1 MLKIKFFYLPLFIFL
16 LMFQLIAAEKKDKK
30 AWTIDDVLNQESAS
44 SFNISPCGKC
54 VVWVKSRPDKKENK
68 KVGDIYLTSLL
79 DSTEV
84 QLTRGKF
91 NDRSPKWSP
100 DGKMIAFLSSREKE
114 KGTQIWLL
122 SSHGGEPWVLTDL
135 KKGTN
140 SFEWRTEKNIIFSAR
155 ENPTNY
161 EKELKKKKDDAIV
174 VGDQEHF
181 WPVRLFQ
188 VDVKS
193 KKIKRLSNNSGK
205 ISEFALSLCGTWVV
219 TNESQDVHYQY
230 DHKNPPKQFLYNLKK
245 KTREEIF
252 AEKNMRPSIYVWEL
266 DGSGFYCAQPLASD
280 PNKDYVSVR
289 SLYYFDIKTK
299 NHQQVPLNWKW
310 HLGFFGYNMTQKGVL
325 VSLANGTKNKLAFYK
340 KDGDDWKRTFLENKN
355 SENIFLNS
363 VNKKGD
369 LVIFSYSTAST
380 PPQIKVGKIDG
391 NKIICQKEFIKLNKH
406 LKKKHIARSE
416 VINWKGA
423 KNDKVDGILYY
434 PHKYEKGKKYPLMC
448 VIHGGPAGA
457 DINRF
462 SERWSNYPNLLASK
476 GCFVLK
482 VNYHGSGNYGL
493 KWVESIKKHYYEYE
507 VPDILKGVDF
517 TIKKGLVDPDK
528 LGIMGWSNGA
538 ILAIACVIET
548 DRFKVCAPGAGD
560 VNWISD
566 YGNCAFGAGFDNA
579 YFGGPPWK
587 RLKHYIEKSPLFKMD
602 KVTTPTIIFFGT
614 NDTNVP
620 TEQGWEHYRALQQ
633 IGKTPVRFLLFPGE
647 PHGFRKL
654 SHQRR
659 KMEEELAWFDKY
671 LFETYEK
678 PNEAFKKDSPLALE
692 FKKRKISKI
701 VGYYGKKEKGLLI
714 PEVVQVNDSMTVSRF
729 EVTRAQFMVFDHY
742 IAYRYG
748 TDNFPMNDVSFE
760 QAKSYCRWL
769 SNVTGKNYDLPT
781 VEEMKLLFSKNKSNK
796 KNENTL
802 AYWAGYS
809 PNPNE
814 AAELDTKIAELEL
827 SGLLLMEVGSR
838 KPVSEEL
845 LIFDISGNVAEWCIG
860 KDGDGIILGASA
872 VTSTDSKGEYKAPR
886 KEYVGFRVVLME

>member
-1 MLKIKFFYLPLFIFL
+1 MTLTASDKP
-16 LMFQLIAAEKKDKK
+16 KKDYR
-30 AWTIDDVLNQESAS
+30 AWTIDDVLKIESAG
-44 SFNISPCGKC
+44 SFDISPCGKW
-54 VVWVKSRPDKKENK
+54 VVWVKSRPDEKENK
-68 KVGDIYLTSLL
+68 KVGDIYLTSLF
-79 DSTEV
+79 DSAQI

-91 NDRSPKWSP
+91 NDRSPKYSP
-100 DGKMIAFLSSREKE
+100 DGRFIAFLSSRDKE
-114 KGTQIWLL
+114 KGAQLWLL
-122 SSHGGEPWVLTDL
+122 NSRGGEPWALTDL
-135 KKGTN
+135 KNGVN
-140 SFEWRTEKNIIFSAR
+140 SYEWRSKKNIIFSAR

-161 EKELKKKKDDAIV
+161 EQGLKKKKDDTIV

-181 WPVRLFQ
+181 MPVRLFQ
-188 VDVKS
+188 VDVKT
-193 KKIKRLSNNSGK
+193 KKVKRLSNNSGK
-205 ISEFALSLCGTWVV
+205 ISEFALSPNSNWVV
-219 TNESQDVHYQY
+219 TNESQNIHFQY
-230 DHKNPPKQFLYNLKK
+230 DHKIPPKQFLYDLKNHS
-245 KTREEIF
+245 REEIF
-252 AEKNMRPSIYVWEL
+252 TKKNMKPSGFKWEL

-280 PNKDYVSVR
+280 PNKDYVSER
-289 SLYYFDIKTK
+289 TLYYFNIKTK
-299 NHQQVPLNWKW
+299 KYQQVPLNWKY
-310 HLGFFGYNMTQKGVL
+310 HLGFFGYTVTKEGIL
-325 VSLANGTKNKLAFYK
+325 TSLANGTKNKLVFYK
-340 KDGDDWKRTFLENKN
+340 KEGEVWKHSFLENKN

-363 VNKKGD
+363 VNKKGN
-369 LVIFSYSTAST
+369 LAIFTYSTASI
-380 PPQIKVGKIDG
+380 PAQIKVGKIDG
-391 NKIICQKEFIKLNKH
+391 NRITDQREIIKLNKY
-406 LKKKHIARSE
+406 LKKKYIARSE

-434 PHKYEKGKKYPLMC
+434 PYKYEEGKKYPLMC

-457 DINRF
+457 DIDRF

-517 TIKKGLVDPDK
+517 LINKGLVDADK

-587 RLKHYIEKSPLFKMD
+587 RLKHYIKKSPLFEMD

-620 TEQGWEHYRALQQ
+620 TQQGWEHYRALQQ

-647 PHGFRKL
+647 PHGFRKI

-671 LFETYEK
+671 LFETYKK
-678 PNEAFKKDSPLALE
+678 PNRAFKKDSPLALE
-692 FKKRKISKI
+692 FEKRKISKV
-701 VGYYGKKEKGLLI
+701 VGYYGTKEKGFLI
-714 PEVVQVNDSMTVSRF
+714 PEVVQVSDSLTVSRF
-729 EVTRAQFMVFDHY
+729 EVTRAQYVVYNHHIVY
-742 IAYRYG
+742 PYG
-748 TDNFPMNDVSFE
+748 TDNFPMNDVSFD
-760 QAKSYCRWL
+760 QAKNYCRWL
-769 SNVTGKNYDLPT
+769 SNVTGENYDLPT
-781 VEEMKLLFSKNKSNK
+781 VEEMKLLFSKNKLNK

-802 AYWAGYS
+802 SYWAGYS
-809 PNPNE
+809 PNPDE
-814 AAELDTKIAELEL
+814 AAELDVKIAELEL

-838 KPVSEEL
+838 KPVSDEL
-845 LIFDISGNVAEWCIG
+845 IIFDISGNVSEWCIG
-860 KDGDGIILGASA
+860 EDGEGIILGGSA
-872 VTSTDSKGEYKAPR
+872 VTSTDPKGEYEAPR
-886 KEYVGFRVVLME
+886 REYVGFRVVLRN